1 MPLIRE
7 EAAERMRRDHES
19 MIDLIRRIKATCT
32 ESDAGDNC
40 NNCQPNRRQ
49 VCHGNIEQMI
59 KAFVEATLKHNIL
72 ESLYMEDGVP
82 PAHRQAHNK
91 AHMDIAEQM
100 KAIRVVLSEDGNCVL
115 AIMGIDRV
123 LHSLLAHFTEYDQQL
138 ESYLLAPA

>member
-1 MPLIRE
+1 MPLIRD

-32 ESDAGDNC
+32 ENDEVDNC

-82 PAHRQAHNK
+82 PAHRHAHNK

-100 KAIRVVLSEDGNCVL
+100 KAIRVVLSADGNCVL
-115 AIMGIDRV
+115 AIVGIDRV
-123 LHSLLAHFTEYDQQL
+123 LQSLLAHFTEYDQQL
-138 ESYLLAPA
+138 ESYLLTPA